1 MKKVSLAVFLVLI
14 CCLALTGCQCKHD
27 YADATCTDPKTC
39 KRCGAIEGT
48 NLGHSFVNYVSNN
61 DATCTADGTKTAK
74 CERCDTHDTIT
85 DAGSAKGHD
94 YADATCTEPK
104 ACKHCGEA
112 VEDALGHSW
121 LEATC
126 TDPKT
131 CETCAQTEGAPL
143 GHSWLAATCDTPKTC
158 EVCSTTE
165 GTAAGHQWTEATC
178 TTPKT
183 CKACNV
189 TEGDAPG
196 HRWTA
201 ATTENPKT
209 CTVCKKT
216 EGSRIVTDSR
226 FRTENCK
233 KFFGSWVNRTEY
245 SAADLGLNNVS
256 GTYAEVSVYTFN
268 NDGTATMSMEIE
280 NYEVCQKL
288 MIAASA
294 KEIYDLFDSKED
306 ADAYMQSNFGMN
318 VEEYSKDYC
327 KTYME
332 NLTSTAVNCVYY
344 VSGDTLYMGANWKS
358 ELEGCHYFLEG
369 GILRLIDSEGD
380 HLELI
385 RR

>member
-126 TDPKT
+126 TD
-131 CETCAQTEGAPL
+131 
-143 GHSWLAATCDTPKTC
+143 
-158 EVCSTTE
+158 
-165 GTAAGHQWTEATC
+165 
-178 TTPKT
+178 PKT

-332 NLTSTAVNCVYY
+332 NLTSTEVNCVYY

-369 GILRLIDSEGD
+369 DILRLIDSEGD